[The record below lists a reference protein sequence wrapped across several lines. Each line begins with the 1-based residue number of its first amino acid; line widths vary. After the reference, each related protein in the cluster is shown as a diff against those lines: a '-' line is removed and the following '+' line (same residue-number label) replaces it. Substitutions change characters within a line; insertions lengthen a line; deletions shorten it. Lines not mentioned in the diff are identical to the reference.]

1 MIVIRF
7 VMVLVLFA
15 IVSLTLAWLVTRNA
29 KYLSYLKRVLFFAI
43 ILGLIAGAFYII
55 ERVVL
60 RA

>member
-7 VMVLVLFA
+7 VMVLVLVA

-29 KYLSYLKRVLFFAI
+29 KYLSYLKRVLFFTI